1 MGSMS
6 ESYITTF
13 CVSPPISANQKKVY
27 KCPMGKFLVPDTSFK
42 DITINFTDMGVEDRI
57 KVYRYL
63 LVMVDRFTKW
73 VKSNSCKREDTK
85 TVI

>member
-1 MGSMS
+1 
-6 ESYITTF
+6 
-13 CVSPPISANQKKVY
+13 
-27 KCPMGKFLVPDTSFK
+27 MGKFLVPDTSFK

-73 VKSNSCKREDTK
+73 VKSNSCKRENTK